1 MNYSQQDGGYAY
13 VIAIASF
20 IGQILECGIVW
31 TVGVFYEVFNDMF
44 PGNSGAVALISSINT
59 SAFYIAGE

>member
-13 VIAIASF
+13 VIVGAAF
-20 IGQILECGIVW
+20 IGQILQAGIVL
-31 TVGVFYEVFNDMF
+31 TVGVFHEVFNDIF
-44 PGNSGAVALISSINT
+44 PENSGAVALISSINT